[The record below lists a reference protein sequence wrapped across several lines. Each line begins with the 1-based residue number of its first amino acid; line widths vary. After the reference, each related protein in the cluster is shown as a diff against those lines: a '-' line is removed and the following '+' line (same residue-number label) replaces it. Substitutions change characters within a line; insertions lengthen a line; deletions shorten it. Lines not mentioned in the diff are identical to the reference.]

1 MTDIILPADKFNN
14 SIQAMRIGVTQSV
27 TFSLTSAVTT
37 NALSKNTIIVRR
49 VSTSDCFVKI
59 TTGTPTATPADMFLP
74 AGVPE
79 YIGVNG
85 FETMKVAA
93 IQSTASGTLYVT
105 EMV

>member
-27 TFSLTSAVTT
+27 TVGLSSAATA
-37 NALSKNTIIVRR
+37 NALSANTIIVRL

-79 YIGVNG
+79 YIGVDG
-85 FETMKVAA
+85 FTTLKVAT
-93 IQSTASGTLYVT
+93 IQSTAGGTLYVT

>member
-27 TFSLTSAVTT
+27 TVGLSSAATA
-37 NALSKNTIIVRR
+37 NALSKNTIIVRL

-79 YIGVNG
+79 YIGVDG
-85 FETMKVAA
+85 FTTLKVAA
-93 IQSTASGTLYVT
+93 IQSTTGGTLYVT

>member
-37 NALSKNTIIVRR
+37 NALSKNTIIVRL

-93 IQSTASGTLYVT
+93 IQSTAGGTLYVT

>member
-14 SIQAMRIGVTQSV
+14 SIQAMRIGVTQSITV
-27 TFSLTSAVTT
+27 GISSTATA
-37 NALSKNTIIVRR
+37 NALSKNTIIVRL

-79 YIGVNG
+79 YIGVDG
-85 FETMKVAA
+85 FNTLKVAT
-93 IQSTASGTLYVT
+93 IQSTAGGTLYVT

>member
-37 NALSKNTIIVRR
+37 NALSKNTIIVRL

-59 TTGTPTATPADMFLP
+59 TTGTPSATPADMFLP

-79 YIGVNG
+79 YIGVDG
-85 FETMKVAA
+85 FNTLKVAA
-93 IQSTASGTLYVT
+93 IQSTAGGTLYVT

>member
-27 TFSLTSAVTT
+27 TVGLSSAATA
-37 NALSKNTIIVRR
+37 NALSKNTIIVRL
-49 VSTSDCFVKI
+49 VSTSDCFVTI

-79 YIGVNG
+79 YIGVDG
-85 FETMKVAA
+85 FTTLKVAA
-93 IQSTASGTLYVT
+93 IQSTAGGTLYVT

>member
-14 SIQAMRIGVTQSV
+14 SIQAMRIGVTQSITV
-27 TFSLTSAVTT
+27 GLSSTATA
-37 NALSKNTIIVRR
+37 NALSKNTIIVRL

-79 YIGVNG
+79 YIGVDG
-85 FETMKVAA
+85 FTTLKVAT

>member
-14 SIQAMRIGVTQSV
+14 SIQAMRIGVTQSITV
-27 TFSLTSAVTT
+27 GLSSTATA
-37 NALSKNTIIVRR
+37 NALSKNTIIVRL

-79 YIGVNG
+79 YIGVDG
-85 FETMKVAA
+85 FNTLKVAT
-93 IQSTASGTLYVT
+93 IQSTAGGTLYVT

>member
-27 TFSLTSAVTT
+27 TVGLSSAATA
-37 NALSKNTIIVRR
+37 NALSKNTIIVRL

-59 TTGTPTATPADMFLP
+59 ATGTPTATPADMFLP

-79 YIGVNG
+79 YIGVDG
-85 FETMKVAA
+85 FTTLKVAA
-93 IQSTASGTLYVT
+93 IQSTAGGTLYVT

>member
-37 NALSKNTIIVRR
+37 NALSKNTIIVRL

-79 YIGVNG
+79 YIGVDG
-85 FETMKVAA
+85 FNTLKVAA
-93 IQSTASGTLYVT
+93 IQSTAGGTLYVT